1 MCAMTRRGQVA
12 EEEASCAK
20 FLYVNR
26 DFRQRPCVAES
37 GEDGR
42 KGWDEDMAM
51 EVQESR
57 GSSGGIIVK
66 LRGSTKDEHS
76 LFEGIWS
83 MHCCVIDL
91 RGNNQKSCCKVQCLR
106 VGLRGTRYG
115 LINLT
120 LSCKLI

>member
-1 MCAMTRRGQVA
+1 MA

-51 EVQESR
+51 EVQENM

-66 LRGSTKDEHS
+66 LRSSTKHEHS
-76 LFEGIWS
+76 FLEGIWS

-91 RGNNQKSCCKVQCLR
+91 RGNNQNSACKVRCLH
-106 VGLRGTRYG
+106 VGLWGDA
-115 LINLT
+115 
-120 LSCKLI
+120 LSTVLLSKSL